1 MKRNRISSFNRIRHA
16 LEAIQSIEQFTHNY
30 TLEKFLDDEKTIS
43 ACLYQYSV
51 IGEAVAGI
59 EAVILENHDYPWYI
73 VKSFRNFIL
82 HEYHAIEMKVIWDTT
97 IEELPGLKEMLI
109 KILSHEN

>member
-1 MKRNRISSFNRIRHA
+1 MKKNRISSFNRVRHA
-16 LEAIQSIEQFTHNY
+16 LEAISLIEQFTHNY
-30 TLEKFLDDEKTIS
+30 TLEKFLGDEKTIS

-59 EAVILENHDYPWYI
+59 EADILEKHDYPWYK

-82 HEYHAIEMKVIWDTT
+82 HEYHAIEMKVIWDTNN
-97 IEELPGLKEMLI
+97 EELPGLKEVLI
-109 KILSHEN
+109 KVLTHEQ